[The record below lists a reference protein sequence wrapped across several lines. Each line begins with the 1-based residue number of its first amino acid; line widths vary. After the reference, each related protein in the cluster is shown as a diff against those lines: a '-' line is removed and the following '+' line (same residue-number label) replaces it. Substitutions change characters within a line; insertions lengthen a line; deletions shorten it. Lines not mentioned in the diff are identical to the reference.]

1 MPEIGGGLEWA
12 GMAGEC
18 GCNSIYKILHFRRM
32 SGVSVDVKVTVWW
45 EDVGGKDER
54 KLIIPLACPAIRGH
68 PRPDELLATKLKE
81 KIPFA
86 RWLRLEVQVDNKWT
100 LGRQDLVYDQSHDE
114 VRYKT
119 Q

>member
-1 MPEIGGGLEWA
+1 
-12 GMAGEC
+12 
-18 GCNSIYKILHFRRM
+18 M
-32 SGVSVDVKVTVWW
+32 SRVSVDVKVRVWW

-54 KLIIPLACPAIRGH
+54 KFIIPLACPEIRGR

-86 RWLRLEVQVDNKWT
+86 YWLRLEVKVDNKWIT
-100 LGRQDLVYDQSHDE
+100 GRKERLYDRSHDE